1 MTTVFASPARTL
13 GALLVVTCVA
23 SGCGLDKQSPPSLGG
38 PSGHALSLTLTASP
52 DILPRD
58 GEAVSNIRLLVR
70 DAEGQPRPEQRL
82 RLFAS
87 AGTLSASDVVTGG
100 GGEVSV
106 TFIAPA
112 FSVDASEAVIS
123 AVPVGDDFANSM
135 TRNVTIALLGQAAPV
150 ASFEIVPDP
159 PQPGEDVVFDARG
172 STVGAGVTIDRYYWS
187 FGDGDDDV
195 DSGAF
200 PAVRK
205 VGGYSGGTYIVTLT
219 ITDSLGRQDTAFQT
233 VTVAAEEEEE

>member
-1 MTTVFASPARTL
+1 MKIR
-13 GALLVVTCVA
+13 ALLVVTLVT
-23 SGCGLDKQSPPSLGG
+23 SGCGIDKQTAPALGG

-58 GEAVSNIRLLVR
+58 GEAASNIRLLVR
-70 DAEGQPRPEQRL
+70 DAEGQPRPDQRL

-100 GGEVSV
+100 GGEASV

-112 FSVDASEAVIS
+112 FGVDASEAVIS

-135 TRNVTIALLGQAAPV
+135 TRNVTIALLGQAVTAPV
-150 ASFEIVPDP
+150 ASFGIVPDP

-172 STVGAGVTIDRYYWS
+172 STVGAGVTIERYFWN
-187 FGDGDDDV
+187 FGDGAEN

-205 VGGYSGGTYIVTLT
+205 IGGYSGGTYIVTLT
-219 ITDSLGRQDTAFQT
+219 ITDSLGRQDTALKT
-233 VTVAAEEEEE
+233 ITVAAEEE